1 MCEELD
7 KITKPCV
14 IKGEA
19 REGMQ
24 MIQVE
29 HLCAP
34 AVAWLTDCMII
45 FSPVKKNKKN
55 MCSSFEQIVS
65 DFWDVEIS
73 QINDN

>member
-7 KITKPCV
+7 KIKKPCA
-14 IKGEA
+14 IEEEA
-19 REGMQ
+19 REGKQ

-34 AVAWLTDCMII
+34 AVARLTDCMII
-45 FSPVKKNKKN
+45 FSPVKKKKNN

-65 DFWDVEIS
+65 RLLRRRNFTDK
-73 QINDN
+73 

>member
-7 KITKPCV
+7 KIKKPCV
-14 IKGEA
+14 IEEEA
-19 REGMQ
+19 REDKQ

-45 FSPVKKNKKN
+45 FSPVIKNKKY
-55 MCSSFEQIVS
+55 MYSSFEQIVS